1 MNTQDVA
8 QAGKAAAWLLL
19 YDGHT
24 PMFNNVLEG
33 ISEAD
38 ARKRLDT
45 PANHPIWLAGSLV
58 QERFEMANALGV
70 EGKQQAHLLF
80 DNHKGIQPDAEYP
93 ALDTL
98 RADWA
103 RITPILRDAFAAAS
117 AEKLAGPNPWPMP
130 EMEQIN
136 LLDMLLYCVDR
147 ESYCIGQLGLWRRLL
162 GYPPMRYS

>member
-8 QAGKAAAWLLL
+8 QAGKVAAWLLL

-58 QERFEMANALGV
+58 QERFEMANALGLK
-70 EGKQQAHLLF
+70 EQQQAHLLF
-80 DNHKGIQPDAEYP
+80 DNHKGIQADAEYP
-93 ALDTL
+93 SLDTL

-103 RITPILRDAFAAAS
+103 RITPILREAFSKAS
-117 AEKLAGPNPWPMP
+117 AEKLHGPNPWPMP
-130 EMEQIN
+130 DMEQIS
-136 LLDMLLYCVDR
+136 LLDMLLYCIDR

-162 GYPPMRYS
+162 NYPPMRYS